1 MSKPLLQQG
10 HTDTLQ
16 AREVLIIITGAHK
29 SLALQKCIEGGVNHM
44 WTLSSLQ
51 MHPYAMIVVDED
63 ATLELQVKTVK
74 YFKSI
79 EQVAT
84 SEGFGQALASE
95 EMTMR
100 KRDSVLEQLDSPKS
114 PTAKSFLAGPKPT
127 LTRVITADPQSESVT
142 LAPPKPEIVRSVTPD
157 LVNEAMHS
165 RIPETLQGLDG
176 LEVKELPIEPMH
188 DRVDSATA

>member
-1 MSKPLLQQG
+1 
-10 HTDTLQ
+10 
-16 AREVLIIITGAHK
+16 
-29 SLALQKCIEGGVNHM
+29 M

-84 SEGFGQALASE
+84 SQGFGQALSSE
-95 EMTMR
+95 EKIR
-100 KRDSVLEQLDSPKS
+100 EKRDSVIEQLDSPKS

-127 LTRVITADPQSESVT
+127 LTRVITAEPEPEHAT
-142 LAPPKPEIVRSVTPD
+142 LAPPKQPELVRSVTPE
-157 LVNEAMHS
+157 LVPEAMHS
-165 RIPETLQGLDG
+165 RIPDTLQGLDG
-176 LEVKELPIEPMH
+176 LEVKELPIVPMH
-188 DRVDSATA
+188 ERVDSAAAA

>member
-1 MSKPLLQQG
+1 M
-10 HTDTLQ
+10 
-16 AREVLIIITGAHK
+16 VIIITGAHK

-51 MHPYAMIVVDED
+51 LHPYAMIVVDED

-84 SEGFGQALASE
+84 SQGFGQALPSE

-100 KRDSVLEQLDSPKS
+100 KRDSVLEKLDSPKS
-114 PTAKSFLAGPKPT
+114 ATAKSFLVSPKPT
-127 LTRVITADPQSESVT
+127 LTHMITTEPESEPTT
-142 LAPPKPEIVRSVTPD
+142 LAPPTHEIARSVTPE

-165 RIPETLQGLDG
+165 RIPDVSQGP
-176 LEVKELPIEPMH
+176 EAKELPNMPMH
-188 DRVDSATA
+188 DRVDSATAA